1 MDMLSG
7 SLVEQDSAAVRRA
20 WILETKLERT
30 LEICMQKTGSKRG
43 TNIHAYGQKAGLR
56 KARSLL
62 KQGFFALLWVGGGD
76 PHQAGNPYTSFL
88 NLCGVLVFLL

>member
-30 LEICMQKTGSKRG
+30 LEICMQKTEVPKGELTYMPMVKKLGSGR
-43 TNIHAYGQKAGLR
+43 
-56 KARSLL
+56 
-62 KQGFFALLWVGGGD
+62 
-76 PHQAGNPYTSFL
+76 P
-88 NLCGVLVFLL
+88 GVS